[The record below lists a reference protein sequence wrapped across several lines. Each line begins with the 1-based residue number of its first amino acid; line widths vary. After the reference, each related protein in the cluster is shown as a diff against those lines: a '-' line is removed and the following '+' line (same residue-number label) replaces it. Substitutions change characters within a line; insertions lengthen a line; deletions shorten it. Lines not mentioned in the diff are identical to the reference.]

1 MLISSSIKYVG
12 VNDKKIELFEGQ
24 YKVPNGMS
32 YNSYVIIDEKIA
44 VMDTVDAAFTHEWL
58 DNLSDALGGRK
69 PDYLVVQHMEPDH
82 SANVHNFIKTYPNAT
97 VVSSEKAF
105 KMMKNFFGTDFSEKR
120 IVVNEGD
127 TLSLGKH
134 TLTFVTAPMVH
145 WPEVIVTYDSVFPI
159 SKTDKKALE
168 KIIEDGIT
176 ESNKDKMV
184 AVLKEGLPNSFAILS
199 NLDKHDIIDGEIKIE
214 FRKNLIE
221 NLKLM
226 NHLQLGIFID
236 KVLMMSKEFKIRFF
250 RNEEYSLH
258 EINGVISKSLG
269 LTLVF
274 EVFKKGE
281 YKTFMEIPFEH
292 TDKNL
297 MIEVLNAQ
305 CVRYLYILKIISE
318 VVLATEKDKL
328 KGTKI
333 NKNIREQIDDYV
345 KLIKKERKYVKK
357 TGAVPKQTWTYS
369 ICGLTDISIEDDD
382 EFFDWEDDDE

>member
-1 MLISSSIKYVG
+1 MGEMFL
-12 VNDKKIELFEGQ
+12 KKIIDKEFESLTVEEL
-24 YKVPNGMS
+24 K
-32 YNSYVIIDEKIA
+32 
-44 VMDTVDAAFTHEWL
+44 
-58 DNLSDALGGRK
+58 
-69 PDYLVVQHMEPDH
+69 
-82 SANVHNFIKTYPNAT
+82 
-97 VVSSEKAF
+97 
-105 KMMKNFFGTDFSEKR
+105 
-120 IVVNEGD
+120 
-127 TLSLGKH
+127 
-134 TLTFVTAPMVH
+134 
-145 WPEVIVTYDSVFPI
+145 VIVTYDSVFPI

-258 EINGVISKSLG
+258 EINGVISKSFG

-318 VVLATEKDKL
+318 VVLTTEKDKL

-333 NKNIREQIDDYV
+333 NKNIREQIDGYV

-382 EFFDWEDDDE
+382 EFLDWEDDDE

>member
-1 MLISSSIKYVG
+1 MGEMFL
-12 VNDKKIELFEGQ
+12 KKIIDKEFE
-24 YKVPNGMS
+24 S
-32 YNSYVIIDEKIA
+32 L
-44 VMDTVDAAFTHEWL
+44 TVDEL
-58 DNLSDALGGRK
+58 K
-69 PDYLVVQHMEPDH
+69 
-82 SANVHNFIKTYPNAT
+82 
-97 VVSSEKAF
+97 
-105 KMMKNFFGTDFSEKR
+105 
-120 IVVNEGD
+120 
-127 TLSLGKH
+127 
-134 TLTFVTAPMVH
+134 
-145 WPEVIVTYDSVFPI
+145 VIVTYDSVFTI

-236 KVLMMSKEFKIRFF
+236 KVLMVSKEFKIRFF

-258 EINGVISKSLG
+258 EINGVISKSFG

-281 YKTFMEIPFEH
+281 YKTFKEIPFEH
-292 TDKNL
+292 TDKSL
-297 MIEVLNAQ
+297 MIEVLNSQ

-333 NKNIREQIDDYV
+333 NKNIREQIDGYV

-357 TGAVPKQTWTYS
+357 TGAIPKQTWTYS

>member
-1 MLISSSIKYVG
+1 MGEMFL
-12 VNDKKIELFEGQ
+12 KKIIDKEFESLTVEEL
-24 YKVPNGMS
+24 K
-32 YNSYVIIDEKIA
+32 
-44 VMDTVDAAFTHEWL
+44 
-58 DNLSDALGGRK
+58 
-69 PDYLVVQHMEPDH
+69 
-82 SANVHNFIKTYPNAT
+82 
-97 VVSSEKAF
+97 
-105 KMMKNFFGTDFSEKR
+105 
-120 IVVNEGD
+120 
-127 TLSLGKH
+127 
-134 TLTFVTAPMVH
+134 
-145 WPEVIVTYDSVFPI
+145 VIVTYDSVFPM

-176 ESNKDKMV
+176 DSNKDKMV

-236 KVLMMSKEFKIRFF
+236 KVLMVSKDSKIRFF

-258 EINGVISKSLG
+258 EINGVVSRSLG

-292 TDKNL
+292 TDKSL

-328 KGTKI
+328 TGTKI
-333 NKNIREQIDDYV
+333 NKNIREQIDGYV

>member
-1 MLISSSIKYVG
+1 MGEMFL
-12 VNDKKIELFEGQ
+12 KKILDKDFETIMVDEL
-24 YKVPNGMS
+24 K
-32 YNSYVIIDEKIA
+32 VII
-44 VMDTVDAAFTHEWL
+44 TH
-58 DNLSDALGGRK
+58 
-69 PDYLVVQHMEPDH
+69 
-82 SANVHNFIKTYPNAT
+82 
-97 VVSSEKAF
+97 
-105 KMMKNFFGTDFSEKR
+105 
-120 IVVNEGD
+120 
-127 TLSLGKH
+127 
-134 TLTFVTAPMVH
+134 
-145 WPEVIVTYDSVFPI
+145 DSVFAI
-159 SKTDKKALE
+159 SKKDKKALE

-176 ESNKDKMV
+176 DDNRDKMV

-199 NLDKHDIIDGEIKIE
+199 NLDKYDLVDGEIKIE
-214 FRKNLIE
+214 FRKDLIE

-236 KVLMMSKEFKIRFF
+236 KVLMVSDESKIRFF

-269 LTLVF
+269 LTLIF
-274 EVFKKGE
+274 EVFKKRD
-281 YKTFMEIPFEH
+281 YKTFLNIPFEH

-297 MIEVLNAQ
+297 MIEVLNTQ

-318 VVLATEKDKL
+318 IVLATEEGKL
-328 KGTKI
+328 TGTKI
-333 NKNIREQIDDYV
+333 NKDIRNQIANYV

>member
-1 MLISSSIKYVG
+1 MGEMFL
-12 VNDKKIELFEGQ
+12 KKIIDKEFKSLTVEEL
-24 YKVPNGMS
+24 K
-32 YNSYVIIDEKIA
+32 
-44 VMDTVDAAFTHEWL
+44 
-58 DNLSDALGGRK
+58 
-69 PDYLVVQHMEPDH
+69 
-82 SANVHNFIKTYPNAT
+82 
-97 VVSSEKAF
+97 
-105 KMMKNFFGTDFSEKR
+105 
-120 IVVNEGD
+120 
-127 TLSLGKH
+127 
-134 TLTFVTAPMVH
+134 
-145 WPEVIVTYDSVFPI
+145 VIVTYDSVFPM

-236 KVLMMSKEFKIRFF
+236 KVLMVSKESKIRFF

-258 EINGVISKSLG
+258 EINGVISKSVG

-328 KGTKI
+328 TGTKI
-333 NKNIREQIDDYV
+333 NKNIREQIDGYV

-382 EFFDWEDDDE
+382 EFLDWEDDDE

>member
-1 MLISSSIKYVG
+1 MGEMFL
-12 VNDKKIELFEGQ
+12 KKILDKEFE
-24 YKVPNGMS
+24 S
-32 YNSYVIIDEKIA
+32 L
-44 VMDTVDAAFTHEWL
+44 TVDEL
-58 DNLSDALGGRK
+58 K
-69 PDYLVVQHMEPDH
+69 
-82 SANVHNFIKTYPNAT
+82 
-97 VVSSEKAF
+97 
-105 KMMKNFFGTDFSEKR
+105 
-120 IVVNEGD
+120 
-127 TLSLGKH
+127 
-134 TLTFVTAPMVH
+134 
-145 WPEVIVTYDSVFPI
+145 VIVTHDAIFPM
-159 SKTDKKALE
+159 SKKDKNALE

-176 ESNKDKMV
+176 DGNRDKMV
-184 AVLKEGLPNSFAILS
+184 AVLKEGVPNSFVILS
-199 NLDKHDIIDGEIKIE
+199 NLDKHNLVDSEIKIE

-236 KVLMMSKEFKIRFF
+236 KVLMVSKDSKIRFF

-258 EINGVISKSLG
+258 EINGVVSRSLG

-318 VVLATEKDKL
+318 VVLATEKDRL
-328 KGTKI
+328 TGTKI
-333 NKNIREQIDDYV
+333 NKNIREQIDGYI

>member
-1 MLISSSIKYVG
+1 MGEMFL
-12 VNDKKIELFEGQ
+12 KKIIDKEFKSLTVEEL
-24 YKVPNGMS
+24 K
-32 YNSYVIIDEKIA
+32 
-44 VMDTVDAAFTHEWL
+44 
-58 DNLSDALGGRK
+58 
-69 PDYLVVQHMEPDH
+69 
-82 SANVHNFIKTYPNAT
+82 
-97 VVSSEKAF
+97 
-105 KMMKNFFGTDFSEKR
+105 
-120 IVVNEGD
+120 
-127 TLSLGKH
+127 
-134 TLTFVTAPMVH
+134 
-145 WPEVIVTYDSVFPI
+145 VIVTYDSVFPM

-176 ESNKDKMV
+176 DSNKDKMV

-199 NLDKHDIIDGEIKIE
+199 NLDRHDIIDGEIKIE

-221 NLKLM
+221 NLRLM
-226 NHLQLGIFID
+226 NHLQLGFFID

-292 TDKNL
+292 TDKSL

-333 NKNIREQIDDYV
+333 NKNIREEIDGYV

-382 EFFDWEDDDE
+382 EFLDWEDDDE